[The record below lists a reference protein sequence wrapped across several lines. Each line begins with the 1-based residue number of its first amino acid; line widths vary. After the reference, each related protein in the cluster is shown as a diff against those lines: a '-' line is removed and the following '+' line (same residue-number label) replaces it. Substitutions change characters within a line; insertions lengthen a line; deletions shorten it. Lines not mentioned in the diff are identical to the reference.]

1 MRPLPRHD
9 RAPPS
14 PNPASLE
21 SSSSSHRRRDPS
33 TGRWT
38 TRVLPGECYVT
49 GSNEVL
55 TTVLGSCISACI
67 RDPQVGVGGMNHF
80 LLPIEPGAAPAADSA
95 LGLATRYGGHAM
107 ETLINE
113 LMKRGAKR
121 ERLEIKLFGG
131 GNILGGNGDVGHRN
145 IEFIHDFLKIE
156 GLRSVAE
163 DLGDIYPRTITYEP
177 ASGRARVKR
186 LQPVEAHTIARHEQD
201 YMRSVDKKDDGGD
214 IELFN

>member
-1 MRPLPRHD
+1 MST
-9 RAPPS
+9 PS
-14 PNPASLE
+14 IE
-21 SSSSSHRRRDPS
+21 SSSSNHRRVDPS

-49 GSNEVL
+49 GENEVL

-67 RDPQVGVGGMNHF
+67 RDPHLGVGGMNHF
-80 LLPIEPGAAPAADSA
+80 LLPVEPGAAPAAESA

-107 ETLINE
+107 ETLING
-113 LMKRGAKR
+113 LLKRGARR

-131 GNILGGNGDVGHRN
+131 GKILGGQADVGKRN
-145 IEFIHDFLKIE
+145 IDFIHDFLKIE

-163 DLGDIYPRTITYEP
+163 DLGDVYPRTVTYEP
-177 ASGRARVKR
+177 STGRARVKR
-186 LQPVEAHTIARHEQD
+186 LRPVEAQSVARHEQD
-201 YMRSVDKKDDGGD
+201 YMRTVDRKDDGGD

>member
-1 MRPLPRHD
+1 MST
-9 RAPPS
+9 PS
-14 PNPASLE
+14 ID
-21 SSSSSHRRRDPS
+21 SSSSNHRRVDPS

-49 GSNEVL
+49 GENEVL

-67 RDPQVGVGGMNHF
+67 RDPHLGVGGMNHF
-80 LLPIEPGAAPAADSA
+80 LLPIEPGAAPAAESA

-107 ETLINE
+107 ETLING
-113 LMKRGAKR
+113 LLKRGARR

-131 GNILGGNGDVGHRN
+131 GKILGGQADVGKRN
-145 IEFIHDFLKIE
+145 IDFIHDFLKIE

-163 DLGDIYPRTITYEP
+163 DLGDVYPRTVTYEP
-177 ASGRARVKR
+177 STGRARVKR
-186 LQPVEAHTIARHEQD
+186 LRPVEAQSVARHEQD
-201 YMRSVDKKDDGGD
+201 YMRTVDRKDDGGD

>member
-1 MRPLPRHD
+1 MS
-9 RAPPS
+9 A
-14 PNPASLE
+14 ASID
-21 SSSSSHRRRDPS
+21 SSSSNHRRCDPS

-49 GSNEVL
+49 GGNEVL

-67 RDPQVGVGGMNHF
+67 RDPQLGVGGMNHF
-80 LLPIEPGAAPAADSA
+80 LLPVEPGAAPVADSA

-107 ETLINE
+107 ETLING
-113 LMKRGAKR
+113 LLKRGARR

-131 GNILGGNGDVGHRN
+131 GKILGGSHADVGRRN
-145 IEFIHDFLKIE
+145 IDFIRDFLKIE

-163 DLGDIYPRTITYEP
+163 DLGDVFPRTVTYEP
-177 ASGRARVKR
+177 ATGRARVKR
-186 LQPVEAHTIARHEQD
+186 LQPIEAQSVARHEQD
-201 YMRSVDKKDDGGD
+201 YMRTVERADDGGD

>member
-1 MRPLPRHD
+1 MS
-9 RAPPS
+9 APS
-14 PNPASLE
+14 ID
-21 SSSSSHRRRDPS
+21 SSSSNHRRVDPS

-49 GSNEVL
+49 GNNEVL

-67 RDPQVGVGGMNHF
+67 RDPQLGVGGMNHF
-80 LLPIEPGAAPAADSA
+80 LLPVEPGAAPAAAESA

-107 ETLINE
+107 ETLING
-113 LMKRGAKR
+113 LLKRGARR

-131 GNILGGNGDVGHRN
+131 GKILGGSADVGKRN
-145 IEFIHDFLKIE
+145 IDFIHDFLKIE

-163 DLGDIYPRTITYEP
+163 DLGDVYPRTVTYEP
-177 ASGRARVKR
+177 STGRARVKR
-186 LQPVEAHTIARHEQD
+186 LRPVEAQSVARHEQD
-201 YMRSVDKKDDGGD
+201 YMRTVDRKDDGGD

>member
-1 MRPLPRHD
+1 M
-9 RAPPS
+9 S
-14 PNPASLE
+14 TASID
-21 SSSSSHRRRDPS
+21 SASSSHRRVDPS

-49 GSNEVL
+49 GGTEVL

-67 RDPQVGVGGMNHF
+67 RDPQLGVGGMNHF
-80 LLPIEPGAAPAADSA
+80 LLPVEPGAAPIADSA

-107 ETLINE
+107 ETLING
-113 LMKRGAKR
+113 LLKRGARR

-131 GNILGGNGDVGHRN
+131 GKILGGNADVGKRN
-145 IEFIHDFLKIE
+145 IDFIHDFLKIE

-163 DLGDIYPRTITYEP
+163 DLGDVFPRTVTYEP
-177 ASGRARVKR
+177 ATGRARVKR
-186 LQPVEAHTIARHEQD
+186 LKPIEAQGVARHEQD
-201 YMRSVDKKDDGGD
+201 YMRTVERKDDGGD

>member
-1 MRPLPRHD
+1 MRPTATLHK
-9 RAPPS
+9 APVH
-14 PNPASLE
+14 PAPLSLE
-21 SSSSSHRRRDPS
+21 STHSSHRRVDPS

-49 GSNEVL
+49 GGNEIL

-80 LLPIEPGAAPAADSA
+80 LLPVEPGVAPVADSA

-113 LMKRGAKR
+113 LMKRGASR
-121 ERLEIKLFGG
+121 QRLEIKLFGG
-131 GNILGGNGDVGHRN
+131 GRMFASHTDVGLRN
-145 IEFIHDFLKIE
+145 IEFIRHFLEIE
-156 GLRSVAE
+156 GLHSVAE
-163 DLGDIYPRTITYEP
+163 DLGDVYPRTVTYEP
-177 ASGRARVKR
+177 ATGRARVKR
-186 LQPVEAHTIARHEQD
+186 LKPIEAQSISRQEQD
-201 YMRSVDKKDDGGD
+201 YMRSVDRKDDGGD

>member
-1 MRPLPRHD
+1 MN
-9 RAPPS
+9 A
-14 PNPASLE
+14 ASID
-21 SSSSSHRRRDPS
+21 SASSSHRRRDPC

-49 GSNEVL
+49 GGNEVL

-67 RDPQVGVGGMNHF
+67 RDPQLGVGGMNHF
-80 LLPIEPGAAPAADSA
+80 LLPVEPGSAPVPDSA

-107 ETLINE
+107 ETLING
-113 LMKRGAKR
+113 LLKRGARR

-131 GNILGGNGDVGHRN
+131 GRILGGSADVGLRN
-145 IEFIHDFLKIE
+145 IAFIHDFLKIE

-163 DLGDIYPRTITYEP
+163 DLGDVYPRTVTYEP
-177 ASGRARVKR
+177 ATGRARVKR
-186 LQPVEAHTIARHEQD
+186 LRPIEAQTVARHEQD
-201 YMRSVDKKDDGGD
+201 YMRTVDRKDDGGD